1 MGELLIGNRKIE
13 TVQARKENRTTPY
26 PQSSGKLLQIRRE
39 YYIKGKLRE
48 QKRNLSKLKNTEM
61 KNLRVEG

>member
-13 TVQARKENRTTPY
+13 TVQARKENRMTPY